1 LNISGIPL
9 AMALVVRTLKKL
21 SLKQKKM
28 FESNLNSF
36 LDMLFKETHPILSI
50 IFIWKKNKKTSTL
63 GWMLKKG
70 HKISKALT
78 IAILFGWS
86 LAEAIFKCSSR
97 THWKAVKGRMRPKT
111 SNKHLYMKKKGGLFE
126 ESLKKGK
133 SSFPQA

>member
-1 LNISGIPL
+1 MNISGIPL

-63 GWMLKKG
+63 SWMLKKG

-97 THWKAVKGRMRPKT
+97 AHWKAVKGRMRPKT